1 MLSSEASTPDVV
13 KTSEATSSSRSRL
26 RQASARGARPIVSLL
41 TEKAWERSLDKA
53 EGASVIVPEAASAY
67 GHSVGRPHANC
78 KGLLMTSTTLDAPAG
93 SAAPGRDRRWIAL
106 AVIGIA
112 QLMIILDASIVNI
125 ALPHAQAALHISDAN
140 RQCALTS
147 YTLTFGGLL
156 LLGGRIADY
165 VGRKRTFLIGL
176 FGFAGAS
183 ALGGLAQSQSWLFGA
198 RALQGVFAAL
208 LAPAVLSLITTTFT
222 EAHERAKAFAV
233 YGAISGTGAAI
244 GLIAGGA
251 LTEFLSWRW
260 TLLVNTPIAIAVA
273 IAASVLVTE
282 SRAEGDRHFDV
293 PGAVAA
299 TSGLA
304 LLVYGFT
311 EASLHGWTA
320 PLTLALLGVAA
331 VLLVGFVLWEAR
343 AKNPMLPLR
352 IVLDRNRGGS
362 YLAFFLATLAMF
374 SVFLFLTYYFQGVLG
389 YSALKAGV
397 AFMPFPIGVI
407 TSSMIASRTLP
418 RFGPRV
424 LATTGFSLAVI
435 GMLWLTQLPS
445 DSAYVTHV
453 VPAMLLISMGMGHV
467 FVPLSSTAL
476 LGVPNHDAGAGSALV
491 NTMQQVGGSLG
502 VAFLNTIATSATAS
516 YAAAHGGLSRAAV
529 VHGFTS
535 GFAIGVGILVVAVIV
550 VSTLIRSPRRD
561 IDADGGV
568 YEIEPGLAPVAA

>member
-1 MLSSEASTPDVV
+1 
-13 KTSEATSSSRSRL
+13 
-26 RQASARGARPIVSLL
+26 
-41 TEKAWERSLDKA
+41 
-53 EGASVIVPEAASAY
+53 
-67 GHSVGRPHANC
+67 
-78 KGLLMTSTTLDAPAG
+78 MTTTH
-93 SAAPGRDRRWIAL
+93 DRRWIAL

-140 RQCALTS
+140 RQWALTS

-183 ALGGLAQSQSWLFGA
+183 ALGGLAQSQTWLFSA

-260 TLLVNTPIAIAVA
+260 TLLVNTPIALVVA
-273 IAASVLVTE
+273 AFAIPLLHE
-282 SRAEGDRHFDV
+282 SRAEGDRRFDV
-293 PGAVAA
+293 PGALIA
-299 TSGLA
+299 TTGLA

-311 EASLHGWTA
+311 EASLHGWSA
-320 PLTLALLGVAA
+320 PLTVALLVVASA
-331 VLLVGFVLWEAR
+331 LLIGFVAWEHR
-343 AKNPMLPLR
+343 STHPMLPLR
-352 IVLDRNRGGS
+352 IVLDRNRGGA
-362 YLAFFLATLAMF
+362 YLSFFLATLGMF
-374 SVFLFLTYYFQGVLG
+374 AVFLFLTYYFQGVLG
-389 YSALKAGV
+389 YSALKAGI
-397 AFMPFPIGVI
+397 AFLPFPLGVI
-407 TSSMIASRTLP
+407 ASSTIASRTLP

-424 LATTGFSLAVI
+424 LATVGFSLALL
-435 GMLWLTQLPS
+435 GMLWLTQLPA
-445 DSAYVTHV
+445 DSAYLTHV
-453 VPAMLLISMGMGHV
+453 VPSMLLISLGMGHV

-476 LGVPNHDAGAGSALV
+476 LGVPNHDAGAASALV

-502 VAFLNTIATSATAS
+502 VAFLNTIATSATVA
-516 YAAAHGGLSRAAV
+516 YAAAHGGLSKAATV
-529 VHGFTS
+529 AGFTHAF
-535 GFAIGVGILVVAVIV
+535 GFAVGIFVVALVVVVTFIRPTRPDGDTATGVTDEAYDAPAGRQPSVAV
-550 VSTLIRSPRRD
+550 
-561 IDADGGV
+561 A
-568 YEIEPGLAPVAA
+568 